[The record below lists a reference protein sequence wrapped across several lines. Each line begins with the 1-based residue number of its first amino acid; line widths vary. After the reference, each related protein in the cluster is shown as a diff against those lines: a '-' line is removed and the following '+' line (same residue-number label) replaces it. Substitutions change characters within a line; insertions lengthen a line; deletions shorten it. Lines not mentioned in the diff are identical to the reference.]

1 MCVFTPYR
9 IITSIRGSSAE
20 YGVEEAKLKPFE
32 KLLQTL
38 EGKLM
43 EGQIFWVCIGA
54 IMFQWGGGRGG
65 GTKWHYVAW
74 FILLRNSLIHIH
86 YMYLVLILIWEDHD
100 IVLIVVQI
108 KYFMLRKCISLGLSH
123 KLIHT

>member
-1 MCVFTPYR
+1 MCGFVPHR

-20 YGVEEAKLKPFE
+20 YGVEETRLKPFE

-43 EGQIFWVCIGA
+43 EGQIFRVRIGA

-65 GTKWHYVAW
+65 GTKWHYAAW
-74 FILLRNSLIHIH
+74 SILLRNSLIRIH
-86 YMYLVLILIWEDHD
+86 HMYLV
-100 IVLIVVQI
+100 
-108 KYFMLRKCISLGLSH
+108 Y
-123 KLIHT
+123 